1 MHNRF
6 RVSVDA
12 RCDRNIL
19 DVMEWPLYNIYIY
32 VGVGRTGCVNMMA
45 MLIEFTIA
53 TARLIPVG
61 VDDTILITSV

>member
-1 MHNRF
+1 MR
-6 RVSVDA
+6 DA
-12 RCDRNIL
+12 IETDWMSWNGYYTIL
-19 DVMEWPLYNIYIY
+19 A